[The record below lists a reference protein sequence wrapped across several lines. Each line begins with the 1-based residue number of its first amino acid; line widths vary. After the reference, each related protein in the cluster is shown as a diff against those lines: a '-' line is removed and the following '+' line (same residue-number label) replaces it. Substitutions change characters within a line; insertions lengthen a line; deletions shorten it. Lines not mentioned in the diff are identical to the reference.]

1 MHWSCEEDT
10 ISTRLTREYRL
21 RYPFVCAGM
30 GFVAYPALAA
40 AVSNAGGL
48 GVLGATPD
56 PAPSLPVMAAELRS
70 LTSRPW
76 GVDLICAETGLGPA
90 CTDEHIEAC
99 VDLQVPLVVFHHDP
113 PPRAWVRRLD
123 SAGIPIWMQISTLEL
138 AGAAAELGFAGLV
151 VQGAEAG
158 GHNRAVTPLHD
169 LIGLVRQ
176 RHPGRLLLAAG
187 GIADGAGV
195 AAAIR
200 AGADG
205 VWVGTRLVASTE
217 AAAHPEYQ
225 RRLVEAGS
233 GPVTTTAFGPEW
245 PGQRYHLLPTRTVA
259 EWAGREH
266 EIPDP
271 PPGPQII
278 GHTTLFPHSAAMPY
292 DMPKFSAIPPGPDTT
307 GDWDEMAYPAG
318 EGVTRIH
325 DIRPAGQIVTDMM
338 TEAHALLSG
347 RLKTTG

>member
-1 MHWSCEEDT
+1 MHWSCDEDT
-10 ISTRLTREYRL
+10 LTTRLTREYRL
-21 RYPFVCAGM
+21 RYPFVSAGM
-30 GFVAYPALAA
+30 GFIAYPALAA

-56 PAPSLPVMAAELRS
+56 PPPSLPVMVGELRS
-70 LTSRPW
+70 LTDRPW

-90 CTDEHIEAC
+90 CTDEHIDAC
-99 VDLQVPLVVFHHDP
+99 VELQVPLVVFHHDP
-113 PPRAWVRRLD
+113 PPPTWVKRLD

-138 AGAAAELGFAGLV
+138 AEAAVELGVAGLV

-158 GHNRAVTPLHD
+158 GHNRATTPLHD
-169 LIGLVRQ
+169 LLGLARQ

-187 GIADGAGV
+187 GITDGADA

-217 AAAHPEYQ
+217 AAAHTEYQ
-225 RRLVEAGS
+225 RRLVDAQS
-233 GPVTTTAFGPEW
+233 SPLTTTAFGPEW

-259 EWAGREH
+259 EWAGRER

-271 PPGPQII
+271 PPGPKII

-307 GDWDEMAYPAG
+307 GEWEEMAYPAG
-318 EGVTRIH
+318 EGASRIH
-325 DIRPAGQIVTDMM
+325 DVRPAGQIITDMM
-338 TEAHALLSG
+338 TEAHALLST
-347 RLKTTG
+347 REETTK